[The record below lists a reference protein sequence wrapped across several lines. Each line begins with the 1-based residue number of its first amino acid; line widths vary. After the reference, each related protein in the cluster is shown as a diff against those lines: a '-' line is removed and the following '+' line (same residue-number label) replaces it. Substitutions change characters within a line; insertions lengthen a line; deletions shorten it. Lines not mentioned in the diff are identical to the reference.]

1 MVLSAWTS
9 GVGLAEVVQ
18 FAASIAPNPHSEFE
32 PVPLLVEYDVGENPL
47 RDGVLAEP
55 LQLENGKFR
64 VGDAPGL
71 GIALNEDLI
80 RRYAI
85 G

>member
-1 MVLSAWTS
+1 M
-9 GVGLAEVVQ
+9 
-18 FAASIAPNPHSEFE
+18 
-32 PVPLLVEYDVGENPL
+32 PLLVEYDVGENPL